1 MKKTIKKL
9 LIITPAI
16 LLFGCGDNTTSPV
29 IKDVKSV
36 EIDHNISIYATD
48 NPLKINST
56 VTYTDSTTS
65 SINDSD
71 LWENSNYDVLSM
83 YNGTITP
90 ISNGGS
96 ATVSLNVGHLSDSVD
111 VNVIKLVDF
120 YLSYSDVNTT
130 GEHVIEAIGTFENN
144 QTKKIYTNIVWEINN
159 TATVTTDENYITT
172 IDIASGDTN
181 LTATVFGDDNETN
194 ITKSIIFS
202 IN

>member
-1 MKKTIKKL
+1 MKKTIKNL